1 MDASVISRFNNEERK
16 ILDKSAIK
24 DFATSARRKLIEGVS
39 QKAYLIGISKDC
51 IKEVDIIGD
60 GVRIEINNE
69 TVYLTNKENE
79 QRNKLIEQIEQKG
92 YEQVMEEVAYTWFNR
107 IIAIRFME
115 VNNYLPSEIRIL
127 SSEDGDKMEP
137 DAVSQV
143 NSIVDELNLNL
154 DKVYKFQ
161 DDNDVNGLFKYIF
174 VKQCNAFGKIMPVM
188 FEKIEDYTELLL
200 PDGLLLEG
208 NVVNDLVN
216 NIDEEDFKNQVEII
230 GWMYQYYIS
239 EKKDKVFADLKKNK
253 KITKENIP
261 AATQLFTPDWIV
273 RYMVENSLGKLWL
286 EGHPD
291 EELQESFK
299 YYLEEAKQESDVEKE
314 LEKIRK
320 ERSKLSPEDITVLD
334 PAMGSGH
341 ILVYAFDV
349 LYQIYV
355 SAGYSERD
363 IPRLILEKNLY
374 GLDIDDR
381 AGQLAYFALIMKAR
395 SYSRRLFRDMERN
408 PIELN
413 VCSIQES
420 NGLTKADIEYFANG
434 DDELKIDIE
443 YLVNVFTDA
452 KEYGSI
458 IDVDSIN
465 LKKVNNRLLHIKEDT
480 INLFMNNKRERIVNK
495 IINLTKQW
503 KIINNKYDICITNP
517 PYMGNVGMNDIIKR
531 YIEEQYKDTKSDLS
545 TVFMERC
552 FRYTTFDGFL
562 AMVNMHSWMF
572 LFTYEKF
579 RNRILEKY
587 TIDTLVHLGMEAF
600 DNIIGKVVQTVAF
613 VFRKKNIANYK
624 TTNIRLVDF
633 YDSRRH
639 DKEKNYY
646 NERYRYI
653 SKQSDFNEI
662 PGHPIAYWVSKKFV
676 DNFKVG
682 ISIESIS
689 EFTGSQNIT
698 ANNEKYLRFLW
709 EVGADSIGE
718 GKNWVLYSKGGDYR
732 KHYGNLEYIV
742 NWSDNA
748 RKFYKNNKTSNLLG
762 EKYWYKEGITYTMLS
777 TKNTSFRY
785 LPTGCIF
792 DKGGPSINYIKNI
805 NYILALLNSCVV
817 KKYLDVLNP
826 TINIQAKDIKNIPII
841 IDKNYKFKVES
852 IEKECLDISKY
863 DWDSSETSL
872 EFKTHPIIEFKSNNL
887 ENSFND
893 WMYFMENQFNQLKDN
908 EEELNRIFIDIYD
921 LQDELTPEVEDKDIT
936 IRKADRDREM
946 KSFISYTVGCMMGR
960 YSLDEEGLVYA
971 GGEFDI
977 NKYKTFKVD
986 EDAII
991 PITDN
996 EYFKDDI
1003 VSKFVEFVKIVFGS
1017 ETLEENLNYIADTE
1031 CFKRKTNET
1040 SRECLRRYFL
1050 KGFMEDHL
1058 KVYQKRPIYW
1068 MFDSGKQ
1075 NGFKALIYM
1084 HRYDENM
1091 VAKIRTDYLH
1101 RIQRT
1106 YESEIIRLEKD
1117 INSEVISTK
1126 EKTKAK
1132 KEKEKISKQID
1143 ECKTYDQVIAH
1154 VANQRIS
1161 IDLDDGVKV
1170 NYNKFQGI
1178 EVPIG
1183 NGKKNLKAN
1192 LLFKAQI

>member
-1 MDASVISRFNNEERK
+1 
-16 ILDKSAIK
+16 
-24 DFATSARRKLIEGVS
+24 
-39 QKAYLIGISKDC
+39 
-51 IKEVDIIGD
+51 
-60 GVRIEINNE
+60 
-69 TVYLTNKENE
+69 
-79 QRNKLIEQIEQKG
+79 
-92 YEQVMEEVAYTWFNR
+92 
-107 IIAIRFME
+107 
-115 VNNYLPSEIRIL
+115 
-127 SSEDGDKMEP
+127 
-137 DAVSQV
+137 
-143 NSIVDELNLNL
+143 
-154 DKVYKFQ
+154 
-161 DDNDVNGLFKYIF
+161 
-174 VKQCNAFGKIMPVM
+174 
-188 FEKIEDYTELLL
+188 
-200 PDGLLLEG
+200 
-208 NVVNDLVN
+208 
-216 NIDEEDFKNQVEII
+216 
-230 GWMYQYYIS
+230 
-239 EKKDKVFADLKKNK
+239 
-253 KITKENIP
+253 
-261 AATQLFTPDWIV
+261 
-273 RYMVENSLGKLWL
+273 
-286 EGHPD
+286 
-291 EELQESFK
+291 
-299 YYLEEAKQESDVEKE
+299 
-314 LEKIRK
+314 
-320 ERSKLSPEDITVLD
+320 
-334 PAMGSGH
+334 
-341 ILVYAFDV
+341 
-349 LYQIYV
+349 
-355 SAGYSERD
+355 
-363 IPRLILEKNLY
+363 
-374 GLDIDDR
+374 
-381 AGQLAYFALIMKAR
+381 
-395 SYSRRLFRDMERN
+395 
-408 PIELN
+408 
-413 VCSIQES
+413 
-420 NGLTKADIEYFANG
+420 
-434 DDELKIDIE
+434 
-443 YLVNVFTDA
+443 
-452 KEYGSI
+452 
-458 IDVDSIN
+458 
-465 LKKVNNRLLHIKEDT
+465 
-480 INLFMNNKRERIVNK
+480 
-495 IINLTKQW
+495 
-503 KIINNKYDICITNP
+503 
-517 PYMGNVGMNDIIKR
+517 
-531 YIEEQYKDTKSDLS
+531 
-545 TVFMERC
+545 
-552 FRYTTFDGFL
+552 
-562 AMVNMHSWMF
+562 
-572 LFTYEKF
+572 
-579 RNRILEKY
+579 
-587 TIDTLVHLGMEAF
+587 
-600 DNIIGKVVQTVAF
+600 
-613 VFRKKNIANYK
+613 
-624 TTNIRLVDF
+624 
-633 YDSRRH
+633 
-639 DKEKNYY
+639 
-646 NERYRYI
+646 
-653 SKQSDFNEI
+653 
-662 PGHPIAYWVSKKFV
+662 
-676 DNFKVG
+676 
-682 ISIESIS
+682 
-689 EFTGSQNIT
+689 
-698 ANNEKYLRFLW
+698 
-709 EVGADSIGE
+709 
-718 GKNWVLYSKGGDYR
+718 
-732 KHYGNLEYIV
+732 
-742 NWSDNA
+742 
-748 RKFYKNNKTSNLLG
+748 
-762 EKYWYKEGITYTMLS
+762 MLS

>member
-1 MDASVISRFNNEERK
+1 
-16 ILDKSAIK
+16 
-24 DFATSARRKLIEGVS
+24 
-39 QKAYLIGISKDC
+39 
-51 IKEVDIIGD
+51 
-60 GVRIEINNE
+60 
-69 TVYLTNKENE
+69 
-79 QRNKLIEQIEQKG
+79 
-92 YEQVMEEVAYTWFNR
+92 
-107 IIAIRFME
+107 
-115 VNNYLPSEIRIL
+115 
-127 SSEDGDKMEP
+127 
-137 DAVSQV
+137 
-143 NSIVDELNLNL
+143 
-154 DKVYKFQ
+154 
-161 DDNDVNGLFKYIF
+161 
-174 VKQCNAFGKIMPVM
+174 
-188 FEKIEDYTELLL
+188 
-200 PDGLLLEG
+200 
-208 NVVNDLVN
+208 
-216 NIDEEDFKNQVEII
+216 
-230 GWMYQYYIS
+230 
-239 EKKDKVFADLKKNK
+239 
-253 KITKENIP
+253 
-261 AATQLFTPDWIV
+261 
-273 RYMVENSLGKLWL
+273 
-286 EGHPD
+286 
-291 EELQESFK
+291 
-299 YYLEEAKQESDVEKE
+299 
-314 LEKIRK
+314 
-320 ERSKLSPEDITVLD
+320 
-334 PAMGSGH
+334 
-341 ILVYAFDV
+341 
-349 LYQIYV
+349 
-355 SAGYSERD
+355 
-363 IPRLILEKNLY
+363 
-374 GLDIDDR
+374 
-381 AGQLAYFALIMKAR
+381 
-395 SYSRRLFRDMERN
+395 MERN

-1178 EVPIG
+1178 EVLIG